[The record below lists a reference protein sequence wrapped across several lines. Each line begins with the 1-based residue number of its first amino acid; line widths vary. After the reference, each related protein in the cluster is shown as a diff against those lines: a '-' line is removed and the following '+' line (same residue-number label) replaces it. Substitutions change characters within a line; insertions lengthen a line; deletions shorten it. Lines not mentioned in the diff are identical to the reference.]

1 MKKELVKTSYFLT
14 ILLFSAFNFSVLAQ
28 KKDKVEVIPKISTE
42 TLLNKCKSYI
52 LGTPIFFLQPEYPPA
67 ARTAQIGGTVTMN
80 ISIDADGKVLEVKNV
95 TGNSL
100 LQGAALEAAQKV
112 KFTPT
117 TCDGTPKPVTGL
129 LTYNFIPFA
138 FTDVYFKP
146 EKIEDFADIKRDSPF
161 YEAILNLTENYQ
173 IAFGYADR
181 NYHADAPL
189 TRGDFAQYLSSTLD
203 LLSER
208 AKAVNKSPGKI
219 GLFYPYNPEK
229 LNFAA
234 EIKDLDKKKN
244 PYFNSVKNLLEIYQ
258 IVPVNAAKNFSGNL
272 PLTQNEVID
281 LWTNIFGEEA
291 VPVNFEKI
299 KTGDRIFTRGE
310 FALFLQESLNVLTYK
325 VLP

>member
-1 MKKELVKTSYFLT
+1 MKKGLVKTPCFLI
-14 ILLFSAFNFSVLAQ
+14 ILLFSVFNFSVSAQ
-28 KKDKVEVIPKISTE
+28 KKDKVEVIPKISPE
-42 TLLNKCKSYI
+42 TLLSKCKSYV
-52 LGTPIFFLQPEYPPA
+52 LGTPIFFMQPEYPSA
-67 ARTAQIGGTVTMN
+67 ARTAQIGGTVTVN
-80 ISIDADGKVLEVKNV
+80 ISVDADGKVIEVKNV
-95 TGNSL
+95 TGNVL
-100 LQGAALEAAQKV
+100 LQSATIEAAQKV

-117 TCDGTPKPVTGL
+117 TCDGIAKPVNAL
-129 LTYNFIPFA
+129 LTYNFIPFI
-138 FTDVYFKP
+138 FTDSYFKP

-161 YEAILNLTENYQ
+161 YEAILNLTENYR
-173 IAFGYADR
+173 IAFGYADK

-208 AKAVNKSPGKI
+208 AKTVKKSPAKI
-219 GLFYPYNPEK
+219 GLFYPHNPEK
-229 LNFAA
+229 LKLAA
-234 EIKDLDKKKN
+234 EIKDIDKKRN
-244 PYFNSVKNLLEIYQ
+244 PYFNAVTNLLEKYQ
-258 IVPVNAAKNFSGNL
+258 IAPVNAAKSFNGNL